1 VLRFMQRIEDNAL
14 IVSCDFCG
22 TDWDG
27 QFAAIEGHRGSIVC
41 LECLK
46 LALDQLELAGEQ
58 FKCVLCLREPLPP
71 SMRRWHHA
79 THPQTFACDGC
90 VYQAAG
96 AFDKDPDI
104 EWTWQRKPAGK

>member
-1 VLRFMQRIEDNAL
+1 MQRIEDNAL

-46 LALDQLELAGEQ
+46 RALDERIVALDPYS
-58 FKCVLCLREPLPP
+58 CVLCLRDKIPASTPRWLHLNHPETYACEPCIL
-71 SMRRWHHA
+71 
-79 THPQTFACDGC
+79 
-90 VYQAAG
+90 QAAD
-96 AFDKDPDI
+96 AFDRDPDI
-104 EWTWQRKPAGK
+104 DWKWQNRPAKR